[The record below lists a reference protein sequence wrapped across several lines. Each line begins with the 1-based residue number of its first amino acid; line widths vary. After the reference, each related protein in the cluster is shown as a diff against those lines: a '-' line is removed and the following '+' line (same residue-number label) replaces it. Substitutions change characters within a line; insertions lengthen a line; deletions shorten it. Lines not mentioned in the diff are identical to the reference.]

1 MNIIIIIIILYI
13 PYHYNEIPIFAAAPE
28 VTMDQQ
34 WRSAQDG
41 AVQVKIDCTVHSNPP
56 SQVIMMNIM
65 MRTMMLMRMILL
77 MIMMVVMV
85 VIILLLVMM
94 EMGKVHSSDAGPL
107 AKVEKHLSR

>member
-1 MNIIIIIIILYI
+1 MIIIIIIIMHDI
-13 PYHYNEIPIFAAAPE
+13 PYHYNEILIFPAAPE

-65 MRTMMLMRMILL
+65 MRMMVMV
-77 MIMMVVMV
+77 MIMVMMIMVVLVALIM
-85 VIILLLVMM
+85 LLVVMM
-94 EMGKVHSSDAGPL
+94 EMGKVNLSEADIL

>member
-1 MNIIIIIIILYI
+1 MIFL
-13 PYHYNEIPIFAAAPE
+13 YHYNEIPIFAAAPE

-65 MRTMMLMRMILL
+65 MRTMMMMRMMTM
-77 MIMMVVMV
+77 MIMMVVMVVMV

>member
-1 MNIIIIIIILYI
+1 MHDI
-13 PYHYNEIPIFAAAPE
+13 PYHYNDIPIFAAAPE